1 MERSNIMEEKLDS
14 VDGGMMLISSH
25 EDLDDFESAVEEAK
39 LIAFDAEGVSL
50 SRTGPPTLATFGIQ
64 EGGKIQE
71 FLFDLLDSTPVYWAR
86 QLSILKRVL
95 EDVSVI
101 KIIHDCRQD
110 SDSFNEFFKIRL
122 AGVFDTSVFYK
133 MIQNEVSRASLNS
146 VLDTFALT
154 TNSKRKSR
162 DFYGANPEYWAERPL
177 TKDHLVCASGD
188 VVSLFVL
195 REKMIAQYPEI
206 YNSEVFKQ
214 ETEEASDEFRSLRW
228 VQTVVV
234 SQSSMGSVIGTRGCV
249 IAEIERTSGAKV
261 SKNSASSFIVMAKDQ
276 RMMDKAV
283 HFINK
288 KANRIRKNYN
298 NDY

>member
-1 MERSNIMEEKLDS
+1 MMEEKLD
-14 VDGGMMLISSH
+14 VLDGGMMLVSSH
-25 EDLDDFESAVEEAK
+25 EDLDDFESAVEEAS

-50 SRTGPPTLATFGIQ
+50 SRTGPPTLATFGVQ
-64 EGGKIQE
+64 EGEKVQA
-71 FLFDLLDSTPVYWAR
+71 FLFDLLDNTAVYWAR
-86 QLSILKRVL
+86 QLCILKRVL
-95 EDVSVI
+95 EDAAVV

-110 SDSFNEFFKIRL
+110 SDSFNEFFNIKL

-133 MIQNEVSRASLNS
+133 TIQNEVSRASLNS
-146 VLDTFALT
+146 VLDTFALA

-162 DFYGANPEYWAERPL
+162 DFYGAHPKYWADRPL
-177 TKDHLVCASGD
+177 TRDHLVCASGD

-195 REKMIAQYPEI
+195 REKMIDQYPEI
-206 YNSEVFKQ
+206 YNSEIFKQ
-214 ETEEASDEFRSLRW
+214 ETEDAADEFRSLRW

-234 SQSSMGSVIGTRGCV
+234 SQSSMGSVIGTRGSV

-283 HFINK
+283 HLINK
-288 KANRIRKNYN
+288 KANRTRKIYN